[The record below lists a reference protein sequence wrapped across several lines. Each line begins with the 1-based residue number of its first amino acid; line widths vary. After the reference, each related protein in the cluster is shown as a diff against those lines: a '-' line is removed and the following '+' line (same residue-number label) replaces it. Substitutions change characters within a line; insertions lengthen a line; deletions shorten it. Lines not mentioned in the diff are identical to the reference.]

1 MMSYVDDNTMY
12 EFDFVVES
20 IFAQL
25 EEGLSFDEMD
35 SIVQLKVRER
45 LPHFSETLI
54 EKIDRYYL
62 DWLDMKYSNITI
74 Q

>member
-1 MMSYVDDNTMY
+1 MISYVDDNTMY

-35 SIVQLKVRER
+35 SIVQAKVRER

-62 DWLDMKYSNITI
+62 DWLDIKYSNITI

>member
-54 EKIDRYYL
+54 EQIDKYYL
-62 DWLDMKYSNITI
+62 NWLELKYANITI

>member
-1 MMSYVDDNTMY
+1 MISHVDDNTMY
-12 EFDFVVES
+12 EFDFVVEA
-20 IFAQL
+20 IFTQL
-25 EEGLSFDEMD
+25 EEGLSFDEMH
-35 SIVQLKVRER
+35 SIVQSEVRER

>member
-54 EKIDRYYL
+54 EQIDKYYL
-62 DWLDMKYSNITI
+62 NWLELKYNNITI